1 MDKVLVYNSPG
12 SLSLSDLELLIATWR
27 WGGKWNALRNGNIP
41 EVRKVIVGFNSSPPL
56 LQRGKELRDASISSS
71 NAPTAK
77 EKALLKN
84 IYL

>member
-1 MDKVLVYNSPG
+1 M
-12 SLSLSDLELLIATWR
+12 
-27 WGGKWNALRNGNIP
+27 
-41 EVRKVIVGFNSSPPL
+41 GFNSSPPL